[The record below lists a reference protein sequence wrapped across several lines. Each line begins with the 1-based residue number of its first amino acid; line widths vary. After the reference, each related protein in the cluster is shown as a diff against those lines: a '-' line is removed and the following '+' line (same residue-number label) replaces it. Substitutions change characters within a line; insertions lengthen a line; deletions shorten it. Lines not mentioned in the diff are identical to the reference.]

1 MSHASEKLVD
11 IFDYVDA
18 NFKDDPVVF
27 VIGAFA
33 HGKITADFTEETI
46 SISKY
51 PLSGSVVCGKLCAAF
66 ERHWKIV

>member
-33 HGKITADFTEETI
+33 HGKITAEI
-46 SISKY
+46 
-51 PLSGSVVCGKLCAAF
+51 
-66 ERHWKIV
+66 